1 VLVLDASVVIELLL
15 ANDNAKVRRIEKRI
29 SGQVLVSPDHMWLEV
44 VSVVSRLSRQKLIS
58 ELDAQRV
65 IHQLQRLDIRVIN
78 ANSFVQRIWALR
90 KNVYYSDAAYVAI
103 AESLNAPLLTCDKK
117 LSKAPGSE
125 CTFEL
130 W

>member
-1 VLVLDASVVIELLL
+1 MLVLDASVIIELLL
-15 ANDNAKVRRIEKRI
+15 SGDKAKVLRLEGRM
-29 SGQVLVSPDHMWLEV
+29 SSQVLVAPDHMWLEV
-44 VSVVSRLSRQKLIS
+44 VSVVSRWGRQGLLS

-90 KNVYYSDAAYVAI
+90 KNVFYRDAVYVAV
-103 AESLNAPLLTCDKK
+103 AESLRAPLLTCDRK
-117 LSKAPGSE
+117 LSRAPGTNCE
-125 CTFEL
+125 FEL